1 MCADNNPLLPVP
13 ACRIRLGWVSVNAG
27 TNEKPPEL
35 NSALAYCALRL
46 EHIKKITATEKKYFM
61 NTTLL
66 ANVTFYSQQSENN
79 FTKGRPKLLTRK
91 ADSSELSTFD

>member
-1 MCADNNPLLPVP
+1 
-13 ACRIRLGWVSVNAG
+13 
-27 TNEKPPEL
+27 
-35 NSALAYCALRL
+35 
-46 EHIKKITATEKKYFM
+46 M